1 MRLRIQKTRQ
11 VKTPTRS
18 HEYDAGLDFY
28 IPDDMPWDTFTV
40 WPRNSILIATGIK
53 VDIPDGFALF
63 CFERSSVAKKGL
75 ICGARV
81 CDAGYQGEIHMQVIN
96 VGKDAV
102 IIKPGEKLAQFIL
115 LPVVRTEVVV
125 VSDRPLFDERS
136 ERGEGGFGSTG
147 TGLPKKAEYQ
157 WQVEAAIKEIKDEP
171 ALNTAEGFPLDLLAS
186 ETKTKKKK
194 VKSGD
199 EEME

>member
-28 IPDDMPWDTFTV
+28 IPDDMPWDTFTI
-40 WPRNSILIATGIK
+40 WPKNHLLIPTGIK

-96 VGKDAV
+96 IGKDPIA
-102 IIKPGEKLAQFIL
+102 IKPGEKLCQFIL
-115 LPVVRTEVVV
+115 MPVVRTEVVL
-125 VSDRPLFDERS
+125 VSDRPLFDERTG
-136 ERGEGGFGSTG
+136 RGEGGFGSTG

-157 WQVEAAIKEIKDEP
+157 WDIQKALEENKKDFPDNSLVATQIPYTEPKKRGKAA
-171 ALNTAEGFPLDLLAS
+171 
-186 ETKTKKKK
+186 
-194 VKSGD
+194 D